1 MLDFPNVYV
10 HFVRVKKDL
19 SDLKGFLWI
28 HLRHVG
34 IVKEMK
40 NYMKQLRLLH
50 LALGYKSER
59 SVLHR

>member
-28 HLRHVG
+28 HPRHVG
-34 IVKEMK
+34 IVKEMEK
-40 NYMKQLRLLH
+40 LH
-50 LALGYKSER
+50 ETT
-59 SVLHR
+59 